1 MSFQYI
7 SIEGPIGAGKTAVA
21 EGLARRLEAN
31 VILDEK
37 GGQNPFLKDFHE
49 GQQGSAFQAEV
60 FFLLARYRQQQ
71 DLIQR
76 RLFTQTTL
84 CDYLFE
90 RSRLFAYLNLDD
102 NELMIFEK
110 LYGLLA
116 EGAPRP
122 DLAVYLQAPTDVLIR
137 RIREGGHAEQQAV
150 SEEYMQEINRA
161 YNHYFFHYNR
171 TPLLVVNT
179 AEIDLENS
187 AGDLDDVLKQIRAM
201 GRGTQFYV
209 PQVSNR

>member
-1 MSFQYI
+1 VNFQYI
-7 SIEGPIGAGKTAVA
+7 SIEGPIGAGKTVVV
-21 EGLARRLEAN
+21 EGLAQRLEAN
-31 VILDEK
+31 IILDEK
-37 GGQNPFLKDFHE
+37 GQNPFLKDFYD
-49 GQQGSAFQAEV
+49 GQSGAAFQAET

-71 DLIQR
+71 ELIQR

-110 LYGLLA
+110 LYSLLA

-122 DLAVYLQAPTDVLIR
+122 DLVVYLQAPTEVLIR
-137 RIREGGHAEQQAV
+137 RIREGSRAEQQAI
-150 SEEYMQEINRA
+150 SAEYMQEINRA
-161 YNHYFFHYNR
+161 YNHYFFHYNQ

-179 AEIDLENS
+179 AEIDLEGS
-187 AGDLDDVLKQIRAM
+187 AEDLDDVLKQIRAM

>member
-1 MSFQYI
+1 VIFQYI
-7 SIEGPIGAGKTAVA
+7 SIEGPIGAGKTVVV
-21 EGLARRLEAN
+21 EGLAQRLEAN
-31 VILDEK
+31 IILDEK
-37 GGQNPFLKDFHE
+37 GLNPFLKDFYD
-49 GQQGSAFQAEV
+49 GQPGSAFQAEV

-71 DLIQR
+71 ELIQR
-76 RLFTQTTL
+76 RLFSQTTL

-110 LYGLLA
+110 LYGLLT

-122 DLAVYLQAPTDVLIR
+122 DLVVYLQAPTEVLIR
-137 RIREGGHAEQQAV
+137 RIRESGRTGQHAV

-161 YNHYFFHYNR
+161 YNHYFFHYNQ

-179 AEIDLENS
+179 AEIDLEGN
-187 AGDLDDVLKQIRAM
+187 AEDLDDVLKQIQAM

-209 PQVSNR
+209 PQVSSR